1 LVDAK
6 RLQEITMTS
15 SIRIDPDKSLLFIT
29 DPQIGDVPEFVPGV
43 PMLSTSSC
51 IQVAYLMWQD
61 GETDVTLGP
70 AGDVDPGGPPAFD
83 SQLDTPNRSV
93 IVCNIYREI
102 ALSEPV
108 RNTRTRVR
116 IWLNRLRWPDRVIV
130 GLD

>member
-1 LVDAK
+1 
-6 RLQEITMTS
+6 
-15 SIRIDPDKSLLFIT
+15 
-29 DPQIGDVPEFVPGV
+29 
-43 PMLSTSSC
+43 
-51 IQVAYLMWQD
+51 MWQD
-61 GETDVTLGP
+61 GETDVPLGP